1 MTSAAWLTTVLLV
14 TDWLIRIGL
23 AVRVVMRRLA
33 VGTTLAWL
41 TIILSSPL
49 IGAVAYLLFGELRLG
64 RQRAER
70 ARAIHGLSKAWR
82 QGLSHRYPTA
92 PVVPLDA
99 EPTARLVEAV
109 SGIPPLAGNR
119 LTLLAGADA
128 AFAAIRADIE
138 RARSSVD
145 LEFYIWSNGGHVDAI
160 ADALLA
166 AVARGVTCR
175 MLVDAVGSKAFLRSA
190 QAERLR
196 QGGVAVQAALP
207 VSLVRML
214 FVRFDLRLHRKI
226 VVIDGQ
232 VAYTGS
238 LNMADPR
245 YFKQSAG
252 VGEWVDAMVR
262 IEGPAVEGL
271 VATFLED
278 WELETG
284 AGLHL
289 EADSLGLPP
298 LPLAGPATLHPV
310 ASGPNLMTVAMRA
323 LLLEAIYTARQELI
337 LTTPY
342 FVPDESLLIALG
354 SAAVRG
360 VEVTL
365 LVPARNDS
373 FLVDRASR
381 AFEGDLAQ
389 VGVKIRLF
397 DAGLLHTKSITID
410 GRTSLFGSLN
420 LDPRSLQLNFEITL
434 AIYDAAFTQELRAL
448 QQSYLA
454 RSEPFDMARWRERSF
469 GTRLVENTARLF
481 GPLL

>member
-1 MTSAAWLTTVLLV
+1 MTTAAWFTTALLAA
-14 TDWLIRIGL
+14 DWLLRFVL

-41 TIILSSPL
+41 TIILSFPL
-49 IGAVAYLLFGELRLG
+49 VGSLLYLLFGELKLG
-64 RQRAER
+64 RRRAER
-70 ARAIHGLSKAWR
+70 ARAIHGPYREWQRSLKR
-82 QGLSHRYPTA
+82 RYTEPPTIPA
-92 PVVPLDA
+92 DA
-99 EPTARLVEAV
+99 EPTARLLEAIGGV
-109 SGIPPLAGNR
+109 PPLAGNA

-128 AFAAIRADIE
+128 TIAALLADI
-138 RARSSVD
+138 ATAQTSID
-145 LEFYIWSNGGHVDAI
+145 LEFYIWSEGGLVDEIEAALI
-160 ADALLA
+160 AA
-166 AVARGVTCR
+166 AGRGVAVR
-175 MLVDAVGSKAFLRSA
+175 LLVDAVGSGAFLKGPGPD
-190 QAERLR
+190 RLR
-196 QGGVAVQAALP
+196 RGGLKLYGALP
-207 VSLVRML
+207 VNLVRAL

-226 VVIDGQ
+226 VVIDGR

-252 VGEWVDAMVR
+252 VGEWVDAFAR
-262 IEGPAVEGL
+262 LEGPAVEGL
-271 VATFLED
+271 QATFIED

-284 AGLHL
+284 SGLAP
-289 EADSLGLPP
+289 EPATRPTLPA
-298 LPLAGPATLHPV
+298 AGPATVHSV
-310 ASGPNLMTVAMRA
+310 ASGPNLIPVAMRA
-323 LLLEAIYTARQELI
+323 LLLESIYSARRELI

-342 FVPDESLLIALG
+342 FVPDESILIALG

-373 FLVDRASR
+373 AIVDRASR
-381 AFEGDLAQ
+381 AFQGDLAQ
-389 VGVKIRLF
+389 AGVKIRLF

-434 AIYDAAFTQELRAL
+434 AVYDETFTRQLRDL
-448 QQSYLA
+448 QQSYIA
-454 RSEPFDMARWRERSF
+454 RSEPFDLAHWQARSF
-469 GTRLVENTARLF
+469 GTRLVENAARLA